1 MLVGYSSSSEE
12 ENDAVTGAPDNV
24 KSLTEE
30 DAKDNCSARK
40 KPKIEDNVPKTRC
53 IICFV
58 FNRFIDW
65 GPGQRK
71 RNIAKYKTTFNE
83 SKRGASCSLPS
94 SPVHTNC
101 VFFIL
106 PITKKEDV
114 WCNIILNVNKIGPT
128 RTNCCTFH

>member
-40 KPKIEDNVPKTRC
+40 KPKIEDKVPKTRC

-58 FNRFIDW
+58 FNRLIDW

-71 RNIAKYKTTFNE
+71 HNIAKYKTTFNE
-83 SKRGASCSLPS
+83 SKKGASCLLPS
-94 SPVHTNC
+94 SPAHTNC

-106 PITKKEDV
+106 TIIKKKMYGA
-114 WCNIILNVNKIGPT
+114 ILS
-128 RTNCCTFH
+128 